1 MKVLQTVVVKQVLT
15 EASKERLLNK
25 YSTKKLQL
33 QKESEQLKFEWK
45 KQEKLK
51 KLPPEILKRQFEN
64 EIRLR
69 GEKIKLLEF
78 HIEQLHIL
86 PLGSELKESE
96 LQALVEINEGDSWDG
111 FLAEKTVVVKDGVVV
126 EIRER

>member
-15 EASKERLLNK
+15 ETSKDKLLKNYQSK
-25 YSTKKLQL
+25 ILQL
-33 QKESEQLKFEWK
+33 QKESEQLKFELK
-45 KQEKLK
+45 KQERSK
-51 KLPPEILKRQFEN
+51 KLPPEMLKRQYEK
-64 EIRLR
+64 EIQNRT
-69 GEKIKLLEF
+69 EKVKLMDF

-96 LQALVEINEGDSWDG
+96 LQALVEINEGDHWNDFSS
-111 FLAEKTVVVKDGVVV
+111 EKTVVVKDGVVV

>member
-1 MKVLQTVVVKQVLT
+1 VKIIQTVVLKQILT
-15 EASKERLLNK
+15 ETSKDKLLNK
-25 YSTKKLQL
+25 YEGKKFQL
-33 QKESEQLKFEWK
+33 QKESDQLKFELK

-51 KLPPEILKRQFEN
+51 KFPPEILKKQFEN
-64 EIRLR
+64 EIRNREDKKKQLD
-69 GEKIKLLEF
+69 F

-96 LQALVEINEGDSWDG
+96 LQALVEINEGDSWYD
-111 FLAEKTVVVKDGVVV
+111 FLAEKAIIVKDGVVV

>member
-1 MKVLQTVVVKQVLT
+1 VKVLQTVVVKQVLT
-15 EASKERLLNK
+15 ETSKERLLNK
-25 YSTKKLQL
+25 YGTKKHQL

-45 KQEKLK
+45 KQEKAK
-51 KLPPEILKRQFEN
+51 KLPPEILKKQFEK
-64 EIRLR
+64 EIRVR

-96 LQALVEINEGDSWDG
+96 LQALVEINEGDLWDD

>member
-15 EASKERLLNK
+15 ETSKERLLNK
-25 YSTKKLQL
+25 YGTKKQQL

-51 KLPPEILKRQFEN
+51 KHPPEVLKRQFEN

-96 LQALVEINEGDSWDG
+96 LQALVEIQEGDLWDD

>member
-15 EASKERLLNK
+15 ETSKERLLHN
-25 YSTKKLQL
+25 YQTKKLQL
-33 QKESEQLKFEWK
+33 EKESEQLKFEWK
-45 KQEKLK
+45 KQERSK
-51 KLPPEILKRQFEN
+51 KFPPEILKRQFEN
-64 EIRLR
+64 EIRIR

-78 HIEQLHIL
+78 HVEQLHIL

-96 LQALVEINEGDSWDG
+96 LKALVEIKEGDSWEG
-111 FLAEKTVVVKDGVVV
+111 FLAEKTVVVKDGIVV

>member
-15 EASKERLLNK
+15 ETSKERLLNK
-25 YSTKKLQL
+25 YGTKKQQL

-45 KQEKLK
+45 KQEKSK
-51 KLPPEILKRQFEN
+51 KHPPEILKRQFEN

-96 LQALVEINEGDSWDG
+96 LQALVEIQEGDLWDD